1 MTMDSPR
8 PTAIELRGVTKS
20 FRTRS
25 GRGKVVALDGVDLA
39 VEAGETFGL
48 VGESGSGKTT
58 AGRLM
63 VRLDNADAGVVRV
76 AGADVRRLRGK
87 ALKAFRR
94 TVQMIF
100 QDPYQ
105 SLNPY
110 MSVADTVGEPLII
123 AGEASPAERRQK
135 IRQMLTTV
143 GLNPP
148 EAFLRRYPHQLSGGQ
163 RQRVAIARAM
173 VLDPGIMVADEP
185 TSMLDAS
192 MAVQI
197 YQLLAQIQTRR
208 AMTMV
213 FITHSLAAA
222 HYLCDRIAVIYRGCV
237 MEYGPAATVIFHPR
251 HPYTQA
257 LMDAL
262 PRYGRPGSQRR
273 YDALRPEPRSGTFP
287 DGCVFF
293 DRCNRADPDRCAH
306 RRPALASMGDGVSA
320 ACFLAA
326 PHRSSGKEN
335 SP

>member
-1 MTMDSPR
+1 MSLNPPH

-20 FRTRS
+20 FRTHS
-25 GRGKVVALDGVDLA
+25 GRGTVVALDAVHLA
-39 VEAGETFGL
+39 VAAGETFGL

-63 VRLDNADAGVVRV
+63 VRLDSADAGLVQV
-76 AGADVRRLRGK
+76 AGVDVRRLRGK
-87 ALKAFRR
+87 GLRDFRR
-94 TVQMIF
+94 KVQMIF

-123 AGEASPAERRQK
+123 AGEHASAERRRK
-135 IRQMLTTV
+135 VLQMLATV
-143 GLNPP
+143 GLSPP
-148 EAFLRRYPHQLSGGQ
+148 ETFLRRYPHQLSGGQ

-173 VLDPGIMVADEP
+173 VLDPQIMVADEP

-197 YQLLAQIQTRR
+197 YQLLASIQAQR

-222 HYLCDRIAVIYRGCV
+222 HYLCDRIGVIYRGCV
-237 MEYGPAATVIFHPR
+237 VEYGPAATVIFHPH
-251 HPYTQA
+251 HPYTRA

-293 DRCNRADPDRCAH
+293 ERCNRADPDRCAH
-306 RRPALASMGDGVSA
+306 RRPALRPMGDGVSA

-326 PHRSSGKEN
+326 PNWSSRHVTRF
-335 SP
+335 

>member
-1 MTMDSPR
+1 MTMDSSR

-20 FRTRS
+20 FRTHA
-25 GRGKVVALDGVDLA
+25 GRRRVVALDAVDLA

-63 VRLDNADAGVVRV
+63 VRLDNADAGLVRV
-76 AGADVRRLRGK
+76 AGTDVRRLRGK
-87 ALKAFRR
+87 ALRAFRR

-123 AGEASPAERRQK
+123 AGEDTPAERRQK
-135 IRQMLTTV
+135 IQQMLTTV

-173 VLDPGIMVADEP
+173 VLDPEIMVADEP

-197 YQLLAQIQTRR
+197 YQLLAQIQTQR

-237 MEYGPAATVIFHPR
+237 VEYGPAATVIFHPR

-262 PRYGRPGSQRR
+262 PRYGRPGSQQR
-273 YDALRPEPRSGTFP
+273 YDALRPEPRWGTFP

-306 RRPALASMGDGVSA
+306 RRPALRSMGDGVSA
-320 ACFLAA
+320 ACFLAEA
-326 PHRSSGKEN
+326 HRSS
-335 SP
+335 

>member
-1 MTMDSPR
+1 MTMDHPE

-20 FRTRS
+20 FGTHS
-25 GRGKVVALDGVDLA
+25 GRGTVVALDAVDLA
-39 VEAGETFGL
+39 VAAGETFGL

-63 VRLDNADAGVVRV
+63 VRLDRADAGLVRV
-76 AGADVRRLRGK
+76 AGADVCRLRGK
-87 ALKAFRR
+87 GLKNFRR
-94 TVQMIF
+94 KVQMIF

-110 MSVADTVGEPLII
+110 MSVADTVSEPLII
-123 AGEASPAERRQK
+123 AGELSSAGRRRK
-135 IRQMLTTV
+135 VLQMLATV
-143 GLNPP
+143 GLGPP
-148 EAFLRRYPHQLSGGQ
+148 ETFLRRYPHQLSGGQ

-173 VLDPGIMVADEP
+173 ILEPQIMVADEP

-197 YQLLAQIQTRR
+197 YQLLASIQAQR
-208 AMTMV
+208 AMTLV

-222 HYLCDRIAVIYRGCV
+222 HYLCDRIAVIYRGAV
-237 MEYGPAATVIFHPR
+237 VEYGPAETVIFQPR

-262 PRYGRPGSQRR
+262 PRHGRPGAQRR
-273 YDALRPEPRSGTFP
+273 YGTLREEPRPEAFP

-293 DRCNRADPDRCAH
+293 DRCSQADPARCAH
-306 RRPALASMGDGVSA
+306 RRPVLQAMGRGVYA

-326 PHRSSGKEN
+326 PHEA
-335 SP
+335 P

>member
-1 MTMDSPR
+1 MDSSR
-8 PTAIELRGVTKS
+8 TTAIELQGVTKS
-20 FRTRS
+20 FRTQS
-25 GRGKVVALDGVDLA
+25 GRGTVVALDAVDLA
-39 VEAGETFGL
+39 VETGEIFGL

-63 VRLDNADAGVVRV
+63 VRLDRADEGRVRV
-76 AGADVRRLRGK
+76 AGADLNRLRGK
-87 ALKAFRR
+87 GLRDFRR
-94 TVQMIF
+94 KVQMIF

-110 MSVADTVGEPLII
+110 MSVSDTVGEPLII
-123 AGEASPAERRQK
+123 AGELSPAERRQK
-135 IRQMLTTV
+135 VLQMLATV
-143 GLNPP
+143 GLGPP

-173 VLDPGIMVADEP
+173 VLDPEIMVADEP

-197 YQLLAQIQTRR
+197 YQLLASIQAGR

-222 HYLCDRIAVIYRGCV
+222 HYLCDRIAVIYRGVVVEC
-237 MEYGPAATVIFHPR
+237 GPAETVIFHPR
-251 HPYTQA
+251 HPYTRA

-262 PRYGRPGSQRR
+262 PRHGRPGAQRR
-273 YDALRPEPRSGTFP
+273 YGTLRPEPRPGRFP
-287 DGCVFF
+287 GGCVFF

-306 RRPALASMGDGVSA
+306 RRPALRSMGDGVSA

-326 PHRSSGKEN
+326 PHRSSGM
-335 SP
+335 